1 MIRKNYRIV
10 QTIGKHVIA
19 QDTLAGGGVSIGID
33 ESAQFGIVITGLE
46 VVEGGFSV
54 LVLTMMPIGGFSI
67 PHEIQRF
74 RGVPYYSISHVN
86 PVCRENPPTIPI
98 ALSQSVVRIHLTIL
112 CSSLI
117 AIRKTFGKSS

>member
-46 VVEGGFSV
+46 VVEGGFNV
-54 LVLTMMPIGGFSI
+54 LGLSAV
-67 PHEIQRF
+67 
-74 RGVPYYSISHVN
+74 VYYID
-86 PVCRENPPTIPI
+86 
-98 ALSQSVVRIHLTIL
+98 
-112 CSSLI
+112 
-117 AIRKTFGKSS
+117 F